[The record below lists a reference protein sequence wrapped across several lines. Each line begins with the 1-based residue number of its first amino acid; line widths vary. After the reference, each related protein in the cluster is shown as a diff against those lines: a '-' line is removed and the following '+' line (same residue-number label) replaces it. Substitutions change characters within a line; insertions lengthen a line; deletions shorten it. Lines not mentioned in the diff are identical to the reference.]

1 MLKAFIV
8 TLFDL
13 LKRLVATDTVARATV
28 KSIQNLIARQTTV
41 MDEILE
47 LNYVFSKF

>member
-13 LKRLVATDTVARATV
+13 LKRLVATDTVAGATV
-28 KSIQNLIARQTTV
+28 KSIQNLIARQTV

-47 LNYVFSKF
+47 LNYVPSKF